1 MQKRNEKPTFSHVI
15 IEVSGLNPETLL
27 NKKMLRE
34 TINEFIHRNSL
45 KVLKRYD
52 YSYSKQSH
60 TYLYLLSSSHLVI
73 HTWPEYSYLHI
84 DLLQCRTINDLLAYK
99 QAIVEIIEEL
109 FHTKNVIFH
118 QLSYS

>member
-1 MQKRNEKPTFSHVI
+1 
-15 IEVSGLNPETLL
+15 
-27 NKKMLRE
+27 
-34 TINEFIHRNSL
+34 
-45 KVLKRYD
+45 
-52 YSYSKQSH
+52 
-60 TYLYLLSSSHLVI
+60 LSSSHLVI